1 MADGDFVYSLLI
13 WCELSTLNQKK
24 KEEEILN
31 QRGERDLG
39 LRSFHSFDKRTMT
52 LHKNRGSAEG
62 ENLSD
67 INISKKGKGIVG
79 SSRHVSG
86 HECSLNLLGPHVAVV
101 T

>member
-13 WCELSTLNQKK
+13 SCELSTLNQKK

-67 INISKKGKGIVG
+67 INISRKGKGIVG